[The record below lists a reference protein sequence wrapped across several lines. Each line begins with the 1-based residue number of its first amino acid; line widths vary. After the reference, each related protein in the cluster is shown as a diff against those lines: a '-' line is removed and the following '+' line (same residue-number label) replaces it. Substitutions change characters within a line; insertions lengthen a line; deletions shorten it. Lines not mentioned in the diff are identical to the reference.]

1 MKTRSFLILTAI
13 LPLGVLV
20 TIGLVSQSTSIK
32 KSIKLPPAN
41 QSKPPT
47 VNMEKS
53 DLQPAAGEK
62 FDPSE
67 IRQAL
72 SELLAL
78 QKGGGSNPQIQEKKA
93 ALKAA
98 IESGIKKDRKSVLRL
113 LFNIEPKAAFAWAN
127 QQTDTKL
134 KDLILGGIIA
144 SVEGKNPNGAVAY
157 IQLLWPG
164 ASEERTIPE
173 AFRMAAY
180 DDFQGAL
187 AVMQSL
193 PKGRTKDLA
202 TKGISQGM
210 DYKDPQ
216 AAMDMASGIGDTGI
230 RTAAELVVVVGLARK
245 DPDAAIQWMLSLP
258 EGQTKD
264 LALKSISQGMYN
276 NPQAAWYLASV
287 IGDEDIRNQA
297 KRYVVW
303 YWFLRDRPAAS
314 QWMQSLPVGQAKDF
328 ALNYISY
335 QLTMSERQ
343 AAFNMASEIGD
354 TGIRTEAMVFAALS
368 WCDHDRAAAI
378 KWMQSLPVGDTKD
391 MLSESISREMAARAP
406 QAAMD
411 IASLIGDSNRR
422 TKAQETTAAKWLLND
437 PAAATQWIK
446 NSALPQEV
454 KTQLLAKAQPL
465 PQNPLPL
472 PIIVPPSLKEKSGN

>member
-1 MKTRSFLILTAI
+1 MKIRSILILTAI
-13 LPLGVLV
+13 LPLAVLV

-32 KSIKLPPAN
+32 KSIKLPPAT

-47 VNMEKS
+47 VNMEKR
-53 DLQPAAGEK
+53 DLLPAVGEK

-78 QKGGGSNPQIQEKKA
+78 KEGVGGIEQIQEKKA

-422 TKAQETTAAKWLLND
+422 TTALKNVVEQWSKKD
-437 PAAATQWIK
+437 PAAATQWI
-446 NSALPQEV
+446 NRSSLPQEV
-454 KTQLLAKAQPL
+454 KTQLLPR
-465 PQNPLPL
+465 
-472 PIIVPPSLKEKSGN
+472 

>member
-1 MKTRSFLILTAI
+1 MKIRSILILTAI
-13 LPLGVLV
+13 LPLAVLV

-32 KSIKLPPAN
+32 KSIKLPPAT

-47 VNMEKS
+47 MNMEKR
-53 DLQPAAGEK
+53 DLQPAVGEK

-78 QKGGGSNPQIQEKKA
+78 KEGVGGIEQIQEKKA

-422 TKAQETTAAKWLLND
+422 TTALKNVVKQWSQKD
-437 PAAATQWIK
+437 PAAATQWI
-446 NSALPQEV
+446 NRSSLPQEV
-454 KTQLLAKAQPL
+454 KTQLLQR
-465 PQNPLPL
+465 
-472 PIIVPPSLKEKSGN
+472 

>member
-1 MKTRSFLILTAI
+1 MNIINTRSILCIAALSI
-13 LPLGVLV
+13 SAAAMSADP
-20 TIGLVSQSTSIK
+20 TSAT
-32 KSIKLPPAN
+32 PPAASTTLGSAAAP
-41 QSKPPT
+41 QVPK
-47 VNMEKS
+47 VAVEKS

-62 FDPSE
+62 FDPAE

-328 ALNYISY
+328 ALNYVSY

-422 TKAQETTAAKWLLND
+422 TTALKNVVKQWSQND
-437 PAAATQWIK
+437 PAAATQWI
-446 NSALPQEV
+446 NRSSLPEEV
-454 KTQLLAKAQPL
+454 KTQLLPR
-465 PQNPLPL
+465 
-472 PIIVPPSLKEKSGN
+472 

>member
-1 MKTRSFLILTAI
+1 MKIRSILILTAI
-13 LPLGVLV
+13 LPLAVLV

-32 KSIKLPPAN
+32 KSIKLPLAT

-47 VNMEKS
+47 VNMEKR
-53 DLQPAAGEK
+53 DLLPAVGEK

-78 QKGGGSNPQIQEKKA
+78 KEGVGGIEQIQEKKA

-422 TKAQETTAAKWLLND
+422 TTALKNVVEQWSKKD
-437 PAAATQWIK
+437 PAAATQWI
-446 NSALPQEV
+446 NRSSLPQEV
-454 KTQLLAKAQPL
+454 KTQLLQR
-465 PQNPLPL
+465 
-472 PIIVPPSLKEKSGN
+472 